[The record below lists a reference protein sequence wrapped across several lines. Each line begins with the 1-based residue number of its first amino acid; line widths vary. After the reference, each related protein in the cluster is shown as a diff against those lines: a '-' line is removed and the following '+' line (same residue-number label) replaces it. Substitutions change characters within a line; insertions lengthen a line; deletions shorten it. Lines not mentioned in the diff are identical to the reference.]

1 MRSSLLATLLVALFA
16 LSPTAHAAA
25 PIPGVYGPRLQPPE
39 RFYVDLSIDSGA
51 EAATLARLLPEWD
64 EALEA
69 GATQVILTQAEIAR
83 LRALGYEVAIAGRA
97 PDAPSAWP
105 ACYNRLDTLVS
116 WLYAYERAHPNLVEV
131 IDYGDSWCKLQDGCF
146 TTGGQYLGGHDLL
159 VARITNE
166 LAAGPKTGRFFTDGG
181 IHARELPTP
190 ELAKA
195 FIETLVGG
203 YGVDAEIT
211 WLLDQREIYVPLTS
225 NPDGRALVELGLG
238 TEPPYTGNPWYWRKN
253 GDNGIAGSA
262 ACAWPPTSSS
272 HYGVDLNR
280 NHIFKWNIAGGGST
294 AVCAQ
299 DYRGPSAGSEPEILA
314 YENFVRSIIPDQ
326 RGPGDNDPAPADAT
340 GLLINLH
347 NYVSGGVILVP
358 WGWTSD
364 LAPNNAQLVAI
375 AQKMRTYTT
384 SPTYG
389 WQYSLYPVS
398 GNTRDWAYGEL
409 GIPAYVI
416 ELDGN
421 DFFTTCSLVPNI
433 VNNMLPLLRY
443 AASIADRPYMRV
455 YGPDA
460 RTVAASPASLPSGN
474 LVTVTAQINDTQNG
488 SQAIAAA
495 EVYLVRQGG
504 PTPGDPGTGTAM
516 AAVDGSFN
524 SSVENVTATVNTA
537 GLGRGRYVAL
547 VRGRDVGNNWGPFSA
562 APFEV
567 TCFYADLDCSSEV
580 DVLDVTQAAEGV
592 LAAWQYGAY
601 DSVFDV
607 NDGGAGNGVIDIAD
621 VQIIT
626 SYFGQPAP

>member
-1 MRSSLLATLLVALFA
+1 MPGRPAT
-16 LSPTAHAAA
+16 T
-25 PIPGVYGPRLQPPE
+25 GWT
-39 RFYVDLSIDSGA
+39 RF
-51 EAATLARLLPEWD
+51 
-64 EALEA
+64 
-69 GATQVILTQAEIAR
+69 
-83 LRALGYEVAIAGRA
+83 IAG
-97 PDAPSAWP
+97 S
-105 ACYNRLDTLVS
+105 T
-116 WLYAYERAHPNLVEV
+116 AYELAHPNLVEV
-131 IDYGDSWCKLQDGCF
+131 LDYGNSWCKQQGGCF
-146 TTGGQYLGGHDLL
+146 TTGGQYLSGHDLL

-181 IHARELPTP
+181 LHAREIATP

-195 FIETLVGG
+195 FIETLVNG
-203 YGVDAEIT
+203 YSVNPDIT
-211 WLLDQREIYVPLTS
+211 WLLDQREIYIPLTS
-225 NPDGRALVELGLG
+225 NPDGRALVELGIG

-253 GDNGIAGSA
+253 GNNGIAGSA
-262 ACAWPPTSSS
+262 GCAWPPTSSS

-280 NHIFKWNIAGGGST
+280 NHIFKWDVAGGGST

-358 WGWTSD
+358 WGWTSA

-384 SPTYG
+384 SPVYG

-460 RTVAASPASLPSGN
+460 RTVAASPSSIPSGDA
-474 LVTVTAQINDTQNG
+474 LDRHGADQRH
-488 SQAIAAA
+488 A
-495 EVYLVRQGG
+495 ERQSGHQRG
-504 PTPGDPGTGTAM
+504 RGLSGAPGRAD
-516 AAVDGSFN
+516 
-524 SSVENVTATVNTA
+524 A
-537 GLGRGRYVAL
+537 GRSRHGRSHGRGRRQLQLDRRERAPSRRARL
-547 VRGRDVGNNWGPFSA
+547 GWAAAATWRWCGARTWATTGGRSRPRPSR
-562 APFEV
+562 
-567 TCFYADLDCSSEV
+567 
-580 DVLDVTQAAEGV
+580 
-592 LAAWQYGAY
+592 
-601 DSVFDV
+601 
-607 NDGGAGNGVIDIAD
+607 
-621 VQIIT
+621 
-626 SYFGQPAP
+626 

>member
-1 MRSSLLATLLVALFA
+1 MKLILPIIILVCLTI
-16 LSPTAHAAA
+16 LSPVAHAAPPA
-25 PIPGVYGPRLQPPE
+25 PGVHGPQPQPHA
-39 RFYVDLSIDSGA
+39 RFYVDLTVGSGA
-51 EAATLARLLPEWD
+51 EAAALAELLPDWD
-64 EALEA
+64 EKLEA
-69 GATQVILTQAEIAR
+69 GATQVILTQPEIDM
-83 LRALGYEVAIAGRA
+83 LRSLGYPVAVVGRA
-97 PDAPSAWP
+97 PDAPTAWP

-116 WLYAYERAHPNLVEV
+116 WLYSYEAAHPNFVEV
-131 IDYGDSWCKLQDGCF
+131 IDYGDSWCKQQGGCF

-181 IHARELPTP
+181 IHAREIPTP

-203 YGVDAEIT
+203 YGVDANIT
-211 WLLDQREIYVPLTS
+211 WLLDQREVYVALTS
-225 NPDGRALVELGLG
+225 NPDGRALVELGTG
-238 TEPPYTGNPWYWRKN
+238 TEPPYTGSPWYWRKN
-253 GDNGIAGSA
+253 GNNGIAGSA

-358 WGWTSD
+358 WGWTTA

-384 SPTYG
+384 SPVYN

-421 DFFTTCSLVPNI
+421 DFFTTCSLVPNVI
-433 VNNMLPLLRY
+433 NNMLPLLKY
-443 AASIADRPYMRV
+443 AAAISDRPYMRV

-460 RTVAASPASLPSGN
+460 RTVAASPASVPSGN
-474 LVTVTAQINDTQNG
+474 ALAVTAQINDTQNG
-488 SQAIAAA
+488 SQAIATA

-516 AAVDGSFN
+516 AAADGSFN
-524 SSVENVTATVNTA
+524 STVENVTAAVSTA

-547 VRGRDVGNNWGPFSA
+547 IRGKDVGNNWGPFSA

-567 TCFYADLDCSSEV
+567 TCFYADLDCSGAV

-601 DSVFDV
+601 DPVFDV
-607 NDGGAGNGVIDIAD
+607 NDNGAGNGVIDISD
-621 VQIIT
+621 VQIIA